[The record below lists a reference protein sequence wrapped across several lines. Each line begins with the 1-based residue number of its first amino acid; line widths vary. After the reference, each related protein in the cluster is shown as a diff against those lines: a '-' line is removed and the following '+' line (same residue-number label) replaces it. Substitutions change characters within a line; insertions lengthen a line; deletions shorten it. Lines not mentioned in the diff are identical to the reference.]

1 MGILLTILGITIV
14 ILVTFIFFTVKS
26 YIKIKKSRSIQFSR
40 LLDAHGD
47 HGMVKM
53 TDPSTESGGD
63 VFYMEFKVV
72 SKAKRVSTSLEYLN
86 ICVTNVSFID
96 LKDGDGKTHREGM
109 QLLYDKQWI
118 HDSAIYW
125 FTDNIARK
133 RDDIITDLLKD
144 KKMKNEN
151 T

>member
-1 MGILLTILGITIV
+1 MGIVLGILSITV
-14 ILVTFIFFTVKS
+14 IILIAFNYFVVRAN
-26 YIKIKKSRSIQFSR
+26 IKIKKSRSIQFSR

-63 VFYMEFKVV
+63 IFYMEFKVV
-72 SKAKRVSTSLEYLN
+72 STTKRANTSIEYLN

-144 KKMKNEN
+144 KKNES
-151 T
+151 TQ